1 MKNPERA
8 ITNLNLL
15 SNAEAGLDDQSSLSR
30 PLFAECTLQSKHVD
44 IPTQFTDMEIRKP
57 NPIPGMCILII
68 ISEFKTFHIANNILR
83 GKSRIQKYTHRK
95 ITSAKTYIYL

>member
-15 SNAEAGLDDQSSLSR
+15 SNAEAGLDDQSLSR
-30 PLFAECTLQSKHVD
+30 PLFAECTLQRKHVD
-44 IPTQFTDMEIRKP
+44 IHTQFTDMEIWKP
-57 NPIPGMCILII
+57 KPIPGMCILII

-95 ITSAKTYIYL
+95 ITSAKPYIDL